1 MLNDEI
7 IILIGLILLGVIVLF
22 TIAFGVAYFLCETK
36 KVIDRSEEQV
46 ILTWLTS
53 KACAPLTESDVGSFI
68 TSEYLSA
75 DINSEFFENMH
86 ESRGY

>member
-1 MLNDEI
+1 MLNDES
-7 IILIGLILLGVIVLF
+7 IILIGLILLGVIVLS
-22 TIAFGVAYFLCETK
+22 TIVFGVVYFLREPK

-46 ILTWLTS
+46 ISTRLTS
-53 KACAPLTESDVGSFI
+53 TACTPMIESDTGSSVS
-68 TSEYLSA
+68 TEYLSA

>member
-1 MLNDEI
+1 MGRDEI
-7 IILIGLILLGVIVLF
+7 IILVGFILLGVIVLF
-22 TIAFGVAYFLCETK
+22 TIVFGVAYFLCGTK

-46 ILTWLTS
+46 ILTRLTS
-53 KACAPLTESDVGSFI
+53 TACAPMIESDTGSSI
-68 TSEYLSA
+68 STEYLSA

>member
-46 ILTWLTS
+46 ILT
-53 KACAPLTESDVGSFI
+53 
-68 TSEYLSA
+68 
-75 DINSEFFENMH
+75 
-86 ESRGY
+86 